1 MIIIPNKQRF
11 LRNVY
16 NIRWMGLII
25 ETTLKSAQAC
35 FILPWLVSSIW
46 LKTMV
51 SVSPRPNLRSDQ
63 CLAAI
68 IFYRLPQLAPAGEW
82 MPRPGQ
88 PTLLQSCKASEHGW
102 QVWQEGRESLWAAKR
117 QKLVE
122 MARLFHSNSIYC
134 YFFCTQHSQAEHYEW
149 QALNDAQLQEDS
161 LQYRFEE
168 YQSQVFD
175 IDDSWRWADTQA
187 WYPPQKML
195 QWKYYF
201 SGVYKTSCLLRWCI
215 HQRKSLRPAQPKWP
229 TCGLGNRFNF
239 FLPLGGVSDPKRKS
253 EPRLWGGH
261 TLHSNLGC
269 CRVGI
274 ARKGN
279 NWYLPS
285 AYFVILSKLV
295 QVAVNTVNTSTK
307 NPWSGHQLRRKHWEE
322 RPRGLWISG
331 PSQLDLVSLPP
342 SNVCKCECGMHTL
355 QQFKCGLSVLQLRQQ
370 LLTKKMCMV

>member
-1 MIIIPNKQRF
+1 MSQLSIMIIIPNKQRF

-161 LQYRFEE
+161 LQYRFWGVRIPSVR
-168 YQSQVFD
+168 Y
-175 IDDSWRWADTQA
+175 RWLMALGRHPGMIS
-187 WYPPQKML
+187 PPKNAAMEILFFRSL
-195 QWKYYF
+195 QNI
-201 SGVYKTSCLLRWCI
+201 L
-215 HQRKSLRPAQPKWP
+215 PAQVVHSPEKEPQASSAEVAHMWSWKQVQFFFCLWEASP
-229 TCGLGNRFNF
+229 TRKRKASHDFEAAILCIQIWVAAGLG
-239 FLPLGGVSDPKRKS
+239 
-253 EPRLWGGH
+253 
-261 TLHSNLGC
+261 
-269 CRVGI
+269 
-274 ARKGN
+274 
-279 NWYLPS
+279 
-285 AYFVILSKLV
+285 
-295 QVAVNTVNTSTK
+295 
-307 NPWSGHQLRRKHWEE
+307 
-322 RPRGLWISG
+322 
-331 PSQLDLVSLPP
+331 
-342 SNVCKCECGMHTL
+342 
-355 QQFKCGLSVLQLRQQ
+355 
-370 LLTKKMCMV
+370 